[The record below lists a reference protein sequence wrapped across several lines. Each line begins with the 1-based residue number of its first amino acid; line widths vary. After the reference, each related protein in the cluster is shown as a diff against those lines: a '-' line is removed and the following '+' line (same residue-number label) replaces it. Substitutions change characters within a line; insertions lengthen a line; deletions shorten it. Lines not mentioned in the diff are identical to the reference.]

1 MLEIDGAHGEGGGQ
15 LLRMAVALSAI
26 GSIPIRIVRIRAGRP
41 TPGLAA
47 QHIAALR
54 AVAALCGG
62 AIEGLEIGSQE
73 VTFRPGSIV
82 AGRHVFDVGT
92 AGSATLVLQAS
103 LPVAFAAPGPV
114 TLRIVGGTD
123 VRWSP
128 PVDYFARVFLPLLH
142 SVGGHVTLEVL
153 RRGYYPRG
161 GGVVEA
167 TIEPVR
173 EWGPQALPVRGPVSR
188 VRGIAHVANLQDHI
202 PKRMKHAAMRRLHG
216 FADVKIEER
225 VYTGAEAVGQGG
237 GVVLWAEAGP
247 SILGANS
254 LAERGKSSE
263 RVGEEAV
270 AGLLSEIDS
279 GASLDIHASDQLVV
293 YLAQARE
300 RSEFLV
306 REVSGHLATM
316 AWLIPQF
323 VPCSIRTSAQGSLW
337 RVAVDPNS

>member
-1 MLEIDGAHGEGGGQ
+1 
-15 LLRMAVALSAI
+15 
-26 GSIPIRIVRIRAGRP
+26 
-41 TPGLAA
+41 
-47 QHIAALR
+47 
-54 AVAALCGG
+54 
-62 AIEGLEIGSQE
+62 
-73 VTFRPGSIV
+73 
-82 AGRHVFDVGT
+82 
-92 AGSATLVLQAS
+92 
-103 LPVAFAAPGPV
+103 
-114 TLRIVGGTD
+114 
-123 VRWSP
+123 
-128 PVDYFARVFLPLLH
+128 
-142 SVGGHVTLEVL
+142 
-153 RRGYYPRG
+153 
-161 GGVVEA
+161 
-167 TIEPVR
+167 
-173 EWGPQALPVRGPVSR
+173 
-188 VRGIAHVANLQDHI
+188 
-202 PKRMKHAAMRRLHG
+202 
-216 FADVKIEER
+216 
-225 VYTGAEAVGQGG
+225 
-237 GVVLWAEAGP
+237 AGP